1 MFRSEGDFLVR
12 TNAAVGG
19 VSNVSPKEAAVVGCL
34 GECGAG
40 IRSFSPI
47 IIFADFSRTL
57 RIFYITTPIN
67 CGIPISYLFIGL
79 KKCLRA

>member
-12 TNAAVGG
+12 TNAAIGG

-47 IIFADFSRTL
+47 NYICRLLEDIEDFN
-57 RIFYITTPIN
+57 ITTPIN